1 MGRLDIIDS
10 LVDNRVNEGMIT
22 TLNKSKGL
30 EELQKALTRRD
41 LTIIPNQHIKP
52 NVEYFSNSPFKD
64 INTILSRNIIGSTL
78 PSHNGKD
85 YYIYHLADKGIHYIM
100 LMCYKKGDTIKR
112 CVIQRCDTADVAD
125 NIWDYVDRKA
135 LAIVDVRSEFKGC
148 KIVADTFIS
157 GISKNSVIFKDTDD
171 VMQVMFYDSVKFLQ
185 IEFRSAYDSFV
196 EELVSSC
203 KEYTVSVDKNNTF
216 TLEFS
221 FNTRDDNYKVS
232 DLCKKAL
239 GKTSTDYYGIVLSS
253 FTSFSIEFYY

>member
-1 MGRLDIIDS
+1 MGRLNIIDS

-30 EELQKALTRRD
+30 EELRKALVKRD

-52 NVEYFSNSPFKD
+52 SVEYFSKLFDTMPLKYIVSGD
-64 INTILSRNIIGSTL
+64 TL
-78 PSHNGKD
+78 PSHNGKS

-100 LMCYKKGDTIKR
+100 LIVTREGATMRR

-157 GISKNSVIFKDTDD
+157 GISKNSVIFKDIDD

-185 IEFRSAYDSFV
+185 VAFGSAYEPFV

-203 KEYTVSVDKNNTF
+203 REYTVSVDKNNTF
-216 TLEFS
+216 TLGFS
-221 FNTRDDNYKVS
+221 FNTRDDNYRVS

-253 FTSFSIEFYY
+253 FTSFYIEFYY

>member
-22 TLNKSKGL
+22 TLDKSKGL

-52 NVEYFSNSPFKD
+52 SVEYFSKSFNNMPLNYIVD
-64 INTILSRNIIGSTL
+64 GGEL
-78 PSHNGKD
+78 PSHNGKS

-100 LMCYKKGDTIKR
+100 LIVTREDVSFRR

-125 NIWDYVDRKA
+125 TIWDYVDRKA

-157 GISKNSVIFKDTDD
+157 GLSNKSVIFKDTDD
-171 VMQVMFYDSVKFLQ
+171 VMKYMFYDSVRFLQ

-203 KEYTVSVDKNNTF
+203 HSYTVSVDKNDTF
-216 TLEFS
+216 TLGFS

-239 GKTSTDYYGIVLSS
+239 GRTSTDTYGIVLNS

>member
-10 LVDNRVNEGMIT
+10 LVDSRVNEGMIT
-22 TLNKSKGL
+22 TLSKNQGL
-30 EELQKALTRRD
+30 EELQKALTKREFKY
-41 LTIIPNQHIKP
+41 IQNKHIESS
-52 NVEYFSNSPFKD
+52 VEYFNNSPFKD
-64 INTILSRNIIGSTL
+64 TNAILHRMVVGNTL

-85 YYIYHLADKGIHYIM
+85 YYIYHLDDKGTHYIM
-100 LMCYKKGDTIKR
+100 VLAYRNGATVKR

-125 NIWDYVDRKA
+125 TIWDYVDRKA
-135 LAIVDVRSEFKGC
+135 LAIVDIRSEFKGC

-157 GISKNSVIFKDTDD
+157 GISNKSVIYQDTDD
-171 VMQVMFYDSVKFLQ
+171 VMQAMFYNSIKFLQ
-185 IEFRSAYDSFV
+185 VEFGSSYSSFV

-203 KEYTVSVDKNNTF
+203 SSYNVTVDKNDTF
-216 TLEFS
+216 TVEFS

-239 GKTSTDYYGIVLSS
+239 GRTSTDYCGIVLNS

>member
-30 EELQKALTRRD
+30 EELRKALVKRD

-52 NVEYFSNSPFKD
+52 SVEYFSKLFDTMPLKYIVSGD
-64 INTILSRNIIGSTL
+64 TL

-85 YYIYHLADKGIHYIM
+85 YYIYHLDVKGIHYIM
-100 LMCYKKGDTIKR
+100 LIVTRENVSMRR
-112 CVIQRCDTADVAD
+112 CVIQRCDTADVVD
-125 NIWDYVDRKA
+125 TIWDYVDRKA

-157 GISKNSVIFKDTDD
+157 GLSNKSVIFKDTDD
-171 VMQVMFYDSVKFLQ
+171 VMKYMFYDSVKFLQ

-216 TLEFS
+216 TLEFT

-232 DLCKKAL
+232 DLCKKVL
-239 GKTSTDYYGIVLSS
+239 GSSTDSYSVVLNS
-253 FTSFSIEFYY
+253 FTGFSIEFYY

>member
-10 LVDNRVNEGMIT
+10 LVDSRVNEGMIT

-30 EELQKALTRRD
+30 EELRKALVKRD
-41 LTIIPNQHIKP
+41 LTIIPNKFIRP
-52 NVEYFSNSPFKD
+52 SVEYFNNSPFKD
-64 INTILSRNIIGSTL
+64 INTILSHNIIGSTL

-85 YYIYHLADKGIHYIM
+85 YYIYHLEDKGIHYIM
-100 LMCYKKGDTIKR
+100 LMCYKNGATIKR

-157 GISKNSVIFKDTDD
+157 GISKNSVIFKDTDA
-171 VMQVMFYDSVKFLQ
+171 VMQIMFYDSVKFLQ

-203 KEYTVSVDKNNTF
+203 KEYTVTVDENNTF

-239 GKTSTDYYGIVLSS
+239 GRASADYCGLALGG
-253 FTSFSIEFYY
+253 FTSFYIEFYY

>member
-1 MGRLDIIDS
+1 MGYSNIIDS

-30 EELQKALTRRD
+30 EELQKALVKRD
-41 LTIIPNQHIKP
+41 FTLIPRQHRKSDIQ
-52 NVEYFSNSPFKD
+52 YFSKLFDTMPLKYIVSGD
-64 INTILSRNIIGSTL
+64 TL
-78 PSHNGKD
+78 PSHNGKS

-100 LMCYKKGDTIKR
+100 LIVTRESVSMRR

-125 NIWDYVDRKA
+125 TIWDYVDRKA

-157 GISKNSVIFKDTDD
+157 GLSNKSVIFKDTDD
-171 VMQVMFYDSVKFLQ
+171 VMKYMFYDSLRFLQ

-239 GKTSTDYYGIVLSS
+239 GRTSTDYCGIVLNS